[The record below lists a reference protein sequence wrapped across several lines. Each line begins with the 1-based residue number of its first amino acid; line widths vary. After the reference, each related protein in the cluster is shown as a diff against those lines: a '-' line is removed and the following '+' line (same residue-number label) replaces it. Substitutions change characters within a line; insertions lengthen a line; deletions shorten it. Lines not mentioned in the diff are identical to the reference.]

1 MPGAPRWWSVSPR
14 ACAAGSL
21 GIDSWSFCLPG
32 VAGAMAF
39 LAGLRLPAR
48 ARLGLSST
56 ACPATLAL
64 LQAAPLCGITLVLI
78 SRRLSDLEMRRQIQ
92 AAVLDGLL
100 TDPEHPAVAL
110 SSALLPSAFDEPSWN
125 AALLQPLAPEQTAL
139 VLFTSGTSGQPKA
152 ASLSLRA
159 LTAAAAAGCARLE
172 ITQATTWLACL
183 PCDHIGGAAMAYRA
197 AVTGHRLLLCERFHT
212 ELVASLLPQAHG
224 VSLVATMLHRLCEQ
238 RRAQPWPVGLR
249 VLLLGGG
256 PLSDRLAGRSA
267 ALGCEPCQSYGLTE
281 CCSQVCTTAPR
292 EAASSRGAA
301 GRPLQGM
308 AVRVRSADGALC
320 ASDAVGTIEV
330 RGAQL
335 FSGYEE
341 QGVVLRPQDPTGWF
355 ATGDLGRLDAEG
367 RLTVECR
374 RDDLIIS
381 GGENVY
387 PREVE
392 AALERHPG
400 VAEVA
405 VCALPDE
412 EWGQVVAAVVVLQS
426 AARGGGA
433 SLETIQS
440 WAAGQLGPHQR
451 PRRWQQVAELPRT
464 SLGKLLRTHLPGC
477 FPRADLR

>member
-1 MPGAPRWWSVSPR
+1 MPPAPRWWSLSPR
-14 ACAAGSL
+14 ATGAASL
-21 GIDSWSFCLPG
+21 GISSWSYCLPG
-32 VAGAMAF
+32 VAGAMAY
-39 LAGLRLPAR
+39 LAALRLPPR
-48 ARLGLSST
+48 ARLGLSAT

-64 LQAAPLCGITLVLI
+64 LQAGPLCGITLVLL
-78 SRRLSDLEMRRQIQ
+78 SRRLSDLEFRRQV
-92 AAVLDGLL
+92 ASSALDGLL

-110 SSALLPSAFDEPSWN
+110 ASAVLPSAFAD
-125 AALLQPLAPEQTAL
+125 AAWDAGLLDPLAPEQAAL

-159 LTAAAAAGCARLE
+159 LTAAAAAGCTRLGVDA
-172 ITQATTWLACL
+172 ATTWLACL

-197 AVTGHRLLLCERFHT
+197 AVSGHRLILCERFHT
-212 ELVASLLPQAHG
+212 ELVAMLLPQAQG

-238 RRAQPWPVGLR
+238 RRDQPWPVGLR

-256 PLSDRLAGRSA
+256 PLSDRLAARAA

-281 CCSQVCTTAPR
+281 CCSQVCTTAPQET
-292 EAASSRGAA
+292 EASRGSA
-301 GRPLQGM
+301 GRPLAGM
-308 AVRVRSADGALC
+308 EVQVCRADGGRSRDGEVGSIAVRGP
-320 ASDAVGTIEV
+320 
-330 RGAQL
+330 QL

-341 QGVVLRPQDPTGWF
+341 HGVVRHPQDCTAWF
-355 ATGDLGRLDAEG
+355 ATGDLGRLGSDG

-412 EWGQVVAAVVVLQS
+412 EWGQIVAAVVVLQGV
-426 AARGGGA
+426 ARGGGA
-433 SLETIQS
+433 SLDTIQS
-440 WAAGQLGPHQR
+440 WAASQLGPHQR
-451 PRRWQQVAELPRT
+451 PRRWQLASALPRST
-464 SLGKLLRTHLPGC
+464 LGKLLRTQLPGC
-477 FPRADLR
+477 FPETAAL

>member
-1 MPGAPRWWSVSPR
+1 MQPLPRWWSLTPR
-14 ACAAGSL
+14 HSGAETL
-21 GIDSWSFCLPG
+21 GIAAWSHVLPG
-32 VAGAMAF
+32 VNGALAF
-39 LAGLRLPAR
+39 LAGLRLPPR
-48 ARLGLSST
+48 ARLGLSAS

-64 LQAAPLCGITLVLI
+64 LQAAPLAGITLVLV
-78 SRRLSDLEMRRQIQ
+78 SRRLSDLETRRQIGV
-92 AAVLDGLL
+92 AALHGLVTDRAHPALGLASAVLPDAF
-100 TDPEHPAVAL
+100 TEL
-110 SSALLPSAFDEPSWN
+110 SWDASY
-125 AALLQPLAPEQTAL
+125 LQPLLPEQAAL

-159 LTAAAAAGCARLE
+159 LTASAVASCARLA
-172 ITQATTWLACL
+172 IGAGTTWLACL

-197 AVTGHRLLLCERFHT
+197 AVSGHRLLLCERFHA
-212 ELVASLLPQAHG
+212 ELVLMLLPQAHG

-238 RRAQPWPVGLR
+238 RRALPWPVGLR

-256 PLSDRLAGRSA
+256 PLSDRLAARAA

-281 CCSQVCTTAPR
+281 CASQVCTTAPH
-292 EAASSRGAA
+292 EAAGGRGCA
-301 GRPLQGM
+301 GRPLEGM
-308 AVRVRSADGALC
+308 AVQVRGPDGALSP
-320 ASDAVGTIEV
+320 AGTVGTIEV

-341 QGVVLRPQDPTGWF
+341 QGVVVRPQAPGQWF
-355 ATGDLGRLDAEG
+355 STGDLGLLGSDG

-412 EWGQVVAAVVVLQS
+412 EWGQVVAAVVVLHTGLR
-426 AARGGGA
+426 AGGA
-433 SLETIQS
+433 SVATLQS
-440 WAAGQLGPHQR
+440 WAASQLAAHQR
-451 PRRWQQVAELPRT
+451 PRRWQLVAELPRS
-464 SLGKLLRTHLPGC
+464 SLGKLLRSQLAGC
-477 FPRADLR
+477 FRAAGPG

>member
-1 MPGAPRWWSVSPR
+1 MQPAPRWWSLSPR
-14 ACAAGSL
+14 ATGPAAL
-21 GIDSWSFCLPG
+21 GIDGWSYCLPG
-32 VAGAMAF
+32 VLGAMAF
-39 LAGLRLPAR
+39 LAALRLPRR
-48 ARLGLSST
+48 ARLGLSAT
-56 ACPATLAL
+56 ACPATVAL

-78 SRRLSDLEMRRQIQ
+78 SRRLSDLETRRQVQ
-92 AAVLDGLL
+92 AAALDGLL
-100 TDPEHPAVAL
+100 TDAEHPAATL
-110 SSALLPSAFDEPSWN
+110 ASAHMPTCFADLPWD
-125 AALLQPLAPEQTAL
+125 AALLDPLAPEQAAL

-159 LTAAAAAGCARLE
+159 LNAAAAAGCARLE
-172 ITQATTWLACL
+172 IKPATTWLACL

-197 AVTGHRLLLCERFHT
+197 AVSGHRLLLCERFHT
-212 ELVASLLPQAHG
+212 ELVAMLLSQAQG
-224 VSLVATMLHRLCEQ
+224 ISLVATMLHRLCEQ
-238 RRAQPWPVGLR
+238 RREQPWPVGLR

-256 PLSDRLAGRSA
+256 PLGDRLASRAA

-281 CCSQVCTTAPR
+281 CCSQVCTTAPG
-292 EAASSRGAA
+292 EAAAQRGSA
-301 GRPLQGM
+301 GRPLAGM
-308 AVRVRSADGALC
+308 EVQVRGADGRLV
-320 ASDAVGTIEV
+320 ASGAVGTIEV

-341 QGVVLRPQDPTGWF
+341 QGAVVRPQDAAAWF
-355 ATGDLGRLDAEG
+355 ATGDLGSLAADG

-412 EWGQVVAAVVVLQS
+412 EWGQVVAAVVVLHS

-440 WAAGQLGPHQR
+440 WAAAQLGPHQR
-451 PRRWQQVAELPRT
+451 PRRWQLVGELPRS
-464 SLGKLLRTHLPGC
+464 SLGKLLRNRLAGC
-477 FPRADLR
+477 FPHGAAP